1 MIRFLVYIL
10 ITLMLAS
17 CKEKDLQMVIAG
29 KNYKYWLKLSDKS
42 KSQTF
47 FYFNRDGKWSIFI
60 KPYRSSTMKKYN
72 GGDAILVEN
81 WSIIND
87 SILNLG
93 GIGYT
98 VTQVSDE
105 MILIKNKYFKDTL
118 IYIPSPPPIEKNNSD

>member
-47 FYFNRDGKWSIFI
+47 FYFNRDGNWSIFI
-60 KPYRSSTMKKYN
+60 KPYRSNTMKKYN

-105 MILIKNKYFKDTL
+105 MIIIKNKYFKDTL